1 MTDDEGNPS
10 AWQSVRLKHPH
21 AADEPGK
28 SVGTDCVGG
37 SGRGASDW
45 WIPTHTTLSLY
56 FSYSLFLFLLYSC
69 GKTYKAGIVFVK
81 MIRSCL
87 YFSLFVSHLG

>member
-21 AADEPGK
+21 AADERGK

-45 WIPTHTTLSLY
+45 WIPTHTALSL
-56 FSYSLFLFLLYSC
+56 SLFFLLSFYFCYIPVATHTKPVLFLL
-69 GKTYKAGIVFVK
+69 
-81 MIRSCL
+81 R
-87 YFSLFVSHLG
+87 